1 MNWGLSAAAV
11 HRRLFVF
18 AALATYAVVFVSFS
32 LFEVPGL
39 GLAHFFY
46 LAIALVAVTAGP
58 RWGSI
63 AGLFATA
70 LYALGILLNS
80 KIPST
85 EVTTLSTAI
94 RLATYTGTGALIGW
108 FSEHNRLLVE
118 RLQLLAERDSL
129 TGLPNTRAFESAITR
144 RLESGQP
151 FALLLA
157 DVDGLRSVN
166 EGGGAIAGND
176 VLLELADRLG
186 KLLGLEDEIARI
198 GGDEFAILTSL
209 GGGEEAARLAI
220 QLEQALNAEGT
231 PTTFGWAVSP
241 HEGTNA
247 LSVYRAADER
257 LYGRKVVR
265 KSASATVV
273 QLPRTTLTA

>member
-1 MNWGLSAAAV
+1 MATA

-18 AALATYAVVFVSFS
+18 AALATYGVVFASFS

-46 LAIALVAVTAGP
+46 LAIALAAVTAGP
-58 RWGSI
+58 FWGSA
-63 AGLFATA
+63 AGLVATT
-70 LYALGILLNS
+70 LYAAGILLNS
-80 KIPST
+80 DIPST

-108 FSEHNRLLVE
+108 FSQHNRLLVE
-118 RLQLLAERDSL
+118 RLQVLAERDSL

-144 RLESGQP
+144 RLESGRP

-166 EGGGAIAGND
+166 EAGGAIAGND
-176 VLLELADRLG
+176 ALLELAERLG
-186 KLLGLEDEIARI
+186 KLLDPEDEIARV

-209 GGGEEAARLAI
+209 GSGEEAARFAI
-220 QLEQALNAEGT
+220 RVEQALNAEGT

-241 HEGTNA
+241 QEGTNA
-247 LSVYRAADER
+247 LAVYRAADER

-265 KSASATVV
+265 KSASANVV

>member
-1 MNWGLSAAAV
+1 LSAATA

-18 AALATYAVVFVSFS
+18 AAIATYAAVFVSFS
-32 LFEVPGL
+32 LVEVPGL

-58 RWGSI
+58 RWGSV
-63 AGLFATA
+63 AGLVATT

-129 TGLPNTRAFESAITR
+129 TGLPNTRAFEAAITR
-144 RLESGQP
+144 RLEAAQP
-151 FALLLA
+151 FALLVA

-176 VLLELADRLG
+176 ALLELAGGLA
-186 KLLGLEDEIARI
+186 KLLGPEDEIARV

-209 GGGEEAARLAI
+209 ASCEEAAELAI
-220 QLEQALNAEGT
+220 RLEQALNAEGT

-241 HEGTNA
+241 QEGTNA
-247 LSVYRAADER
+247 LAVYRAADER

-265 KSASATVV
+265 KCASVNVAQV
-273 QLPRTTLTA
+273 PRTTLSV